1 MLGTEI
7 HTFSSLK
14 DLNDFLLDEIDQYRV
29 LHEDYSQ
36 WLGSLLRSCEGTQK
50 NEDWYKKSTEL
61 QKSLSMQAKKAPA
74 TKETGKNAGKKGKEK
89 KGGGKGKTSESP
101 IWVQSGN
108 LCLSST
114 EQGQAE
120 ILFEAIE
127 KINVKMQ
134 EIEKSK
140 ATIQQLERLGLGA
153 NVSYIVYIEDGVP
166 KKIVLRAKNS
176 TSEDEIFKFAT
187 ELSVPAL
194 FSNFKE

>member
-14 DLNDFLLDEIDQYRV
+14 DLNDFLLDEIEQYKV

-36 WLGSLLRSCEGTQK
+36 WLGSLLRSCEDAQK
-50 NEDWYKKSTEL
+50 NEDWYKKSAEL
-61 QKSLSMQAKKAPA
+61 QKTLGTQAKKAPA
-74 TKETGKNAGKKGKEK
+74 AKETGKKGAGK
-89 KGGGKGKTSESP
+89 KGGGKGKTSGSP

-127 KINVKMQ
+127 KINAKMQ

-153 NVSYIVYIEDGVP
+153 SVSYIVYIEDGVP

-187 ELSVPAL
+187 EISVPAI
-194 FSNFKE
+194 FSSFNKE

>member
-1 MLGTEI
+1 
-7 HTFSSLK
+7 LK

-36 WLGSLLRSCEGTQK
+36 WLGSLLRSCEDTHK
-50 NEDWYKKSTEL
+50 NEDWYKKSAEL
-61 QKSLSMQAKKAPA
+61 QKSLSTQAKKAPA
-74 TKETGKNAGKKGKEK
+74 TKETGKKGAGK
-89 KGGGKGKTSESP
+89 KGGGKGKTSESLV
-101 IWVQSGN
+101 WVQSGN

-120 ILFEAIE
+120 LLFDAIE
-127 KINVKMQ
+127 KINAKVQ

-140 ATIQQLERLGLGA
+140 VTIQQLERLGLGVD
-153 NVSYIVYIEDGVP
+153 VSYILYIEDDVP
-166 KKIVLRAKNS
+166 KKVVLRAKNS
-176 TSEDEIFKFAT
+176 SSKDEVFKFAA